1 MNSDYTEVL
10 LKKKKS
16 KEEGAVGKKKVVSMV
31 HGVVL
36 PIQKDLFWISFDN
49 DVYKALEAPGPG
61 PGLGVGLHQGLVTPA
76 EPVRPRLDL
85 RVLTNCE
92 FLKGV
97 PIL

>member
-1 MNSDYTEVL
+1 
-10 LKKKKS
+10 
-16 KEEGAVGKKKVVSMV
+16 MV
-31 HGVVL
+31 HGVLL
-36 PIQKDLFWISFDN
+36 PIQKDLFWVSFDN

-61 PGLGVGLHQGLVTPA
+61 PGPGLGLGLHQGLVTRA

-92 FLKGV
+92 FLKGG

>member
-1 MNSDYTEVL
+1 MVL
-10 LKKKKS
+10 
-16 KEEGAVGKKKVVSMV
+16 MV
-31 HGVVL
+31 HRVLL
-36 PIQKDLFWISFDN
+36 PIQKDLFWVSFDN

-92 FLKGV
+92 FLKGGLFCRRRPMHTLLIV
-97 PIL
+97 KLIH